1 MGRDIRVESKHLA
14 YHGSKSSDLIMA
26 FDLFFSR
33 FPRRDTGDG
42 VFYSVNLSKKEMK
55 QVIDF
60 VDKNMVSNSKLYKD
74 ALLLEKLTNIYV
86 RMMPNDFV
94 EVTVF

>member
-1 MGRDIRVESKHLA
+1 MGRDIRVESKHLV
-14 YHGSKSSDLIMA
+14 YRGSKSSSLLMA
-26 FDLFFSR
+26 FDLFFSH
-33 FPRRDTGDG
+33 FPRCDTGDG

-60 VDKNMVSNSKLYKD
+60 VDKDIVSNAKLYKD
-74 ALLLEKLTNIYV
+74 AIVLEQLTNIYT

-94 EVTVF
+94 EVTVW

>member
-14 YHGSKSSDLIMA
+14 YHGSKSSDLMLA

-33 FPRRDTGDG
+33 FPRRDTRDS

-55 QVIDF
+55 QLIGF
-60 VDKNMVSNSKLYKD
+60 VNDMASNSKFYQD
-74 ALLLEKLTNIYV
+74 ALLLEKLTNIYI
-86 RMMPNDFV
+86 RMMPNEFV
-94 EVTVF
+94 EVTTF

>member
-1 MGRDIRVESKHLA
+1 MGRDIRVESKHLV

-26 FDLFFSR
+26 FDLFFSH
-33 FPRRDTGDG
+33 FPRCDTGDG
-42 VFYSVNLSKKEMK
+42 LFYSVNLSKKEMA

-60 VDKNMVSNSKLYKD
+60 VNKNIVSNSKLYKD
-74 ALLLEKLTNIYV
+74 ARVLEQLTNIYM

-94 EVTVF
+94 EVTVW

>member
-14 YHGSKSSDLIMA
+14 YHGSKSSDLMLA

-33 FPRRDTGDG
+33 FPRRDTRDS

-55 QVIDF
+55 QLIDF
-60 VDKNMVSNSKLYKD
+60 VSENIASKSKLYKD
-74 ALLLEKLTNIYV
+74 ASILEKLTNIYI
-86 RMMPNDFV
+86 RMMPDELV
-94 EVTVF
+94 EVTVW

>member
-14 YHGSKSSDLIMA
+14 YHGSKSSDLMLA

-33 FPRRDTGDG
+33 FPRRDTRDS

-55 QVIDF
+55 QLIDF
-60 VDKNMVSNSKLYKD
+60 VNDMASNSKFYQD
-74 ALLLEKLTNIYV
+74 ALLLEKLTNIYI
-86 RMMPNDFV
+86 RMMPNEFV
-94 EVTVF
+94 EVTTF